1 MSITTLT
8 WKLDATGDGS
18 TTTYTC
24 AFPVMRVVD
33 VKVYVDD
40 VLQTMNRDY
49 TITGIVVNSRN
60 HVDAGFQVVFT
71 EAPAS
76 GADILIRRKTPRHNS
91 NKLYKGDKFQ
101 LPVFENNYD
110 NIVMMLQELAGI
122 EVTGFQTPIVNDEI
136 YPTWYPIRS
145 GFFSGK
151 IVDITQAPKYKVQAS
166 VPTQGRLFTYQLPI
180 IENEAADVNG
190 RSDFS
195 QGDDVLILPIK
206 DSAGDTAW
214 RFVGN
219 AACNGGTPPY
229 AGSYYNVTRCSYHTV
244 NQIAYVRADE
254 FSPGD
259 VFIRNGVCYRV
270 EATTDTPEDL
280 SVVLRTSDVTM
291 STDCATCLLA
301 VDPDTPDPPFQPTS
315 YLRMARC
322 EDDSMGE
329 YSTPKE
335 IMGIPVAEDLTKV
348 YKLDGVC
355 YYVTNNESAT
365 PQDPLFPMHQADVF
379 NDCPSCEAP
388 VCSNNGANCASCSD
402 TDNLQYKVTFS
413 GVNLCWPYCS
423 GGDLYNWATGF
434 NDNTLN
440 TEHTLTQI
448 SGCIWEKVIPLAAAY
463 ITNSDQ
469 CGGAST
475 AESTE
480 NVVIRLIRNGATWE
494 LQVELVWFSSEII
507 YLFQDTQPETA
518 AAVCSVVPTFSNDN
532 TTCAHSTGPGPGN
545 AGIHGTGGTASVIC
559 L

>member
-180 IENEAADVNG
+180 IENEAAEVNG

-195 QGDDVLILPIK
+195 QGDDVLILPIE

-348 YKLDGVC
+348 YQLDGVC
-355 YYVTNNESAT
+355 YYVTNNESPT
-365 PQDPLFPMHQADVF
+365 PEDPLFPMHQADVF
-379 NDCPSCEAP
+379 NDCDSCEASDDP
-388 VCSNNGANCASCSD
+388 CLDCDPTGAGNDPNGMVVTGLTGGCLGENN
-402 TDNLQYKVTFS
+402 TF
-413 GVNLCWPYCS
+413 PYLGTGS
-423 GGDLYNWATGF
+423 GGYTETAEYCEWRWDYTDDFIVYDDIYLRVAKANHTTVWGAGCNQSLTTGEWAVFTKVSDGINTSWWSEKTTGF
-434 NDNTLN
+434 SCAGGSITGGHTYTGGPCGGSGLCPGQNP
-440 TEHTLTQI
+440 TLTL
-448 SGCIWEKVIPLAAAY
+448 S
-463 ITNSDQ
+463 
-469 CGGAST
+469 
-475 AESTE
+475 
-480 NVVIRLIRNGATWE
+480 
-494 LQVELVWFSSEII
+494 
-507 YLFQDTQPETA
+507 
-518 AAVCSVVPTFSNDN
+518 
-532 TTCAHSTGPGPGN
+532 
-545 AGIHGTGGTASVIC
+545 
-559 L
+559 